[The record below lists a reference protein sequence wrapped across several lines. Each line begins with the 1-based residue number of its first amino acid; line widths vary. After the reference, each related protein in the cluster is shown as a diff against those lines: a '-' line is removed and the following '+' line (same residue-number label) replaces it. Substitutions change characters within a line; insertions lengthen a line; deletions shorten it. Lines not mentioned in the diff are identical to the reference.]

1 MAAPGTA
8 ARQVAGTI
16 RYWAAAKAAA
26 GTAEEPYLAATLAE
40 ALAAARERHAG
51 DPRFARVLLR
61 CSFLVD
67 GTPVGTRDHN
77 AVPLPDGGTVEV
89 LPPFAGG

>member
-1 MAAPGTA
+1 MP
-8 ARQVAGTI
+8 QVTV

-26 GTAEEPYLAATLAE
+26 GIAEETVAGTTLGEVLECACARHGTEFALVLA
-40 ALAAARERHAG
+40 
-51 DPRFARVLLR
+51 R

-67 GTPVGTRDHN
+67 GVRADPS
-77 AVPLPDGGTVEV
+77 AVLHDAAVIEL